1 MREMLVSAASLL
13 AVALVSSAEAG
24 DPEAGREVYLNT
36 CVSCHSMECN
46 RRHYGPGLGNLLGR
60 PAATFPDFPYYTD
73 ALRDSQIV
81 WDVTTLDRWLA
92 DPAALVPGTSMGDI
106 AGIRT
111 SVPDAEDRRN
121 LIAYLL
127 TGDTSLGIC

>member
-1 MREMLVSAASLL
+1 
-13 AVALVSSAEAG
+13 
-24 DPEAGREVYLNT
+24 
-36 CVSCHSMECN
+36 MECN